1 MKKILTIIV
10 CVLILLMG
18 CGLGGYMY
26 YKSGISAVSDSDKE
40 VIVEI
45 KGSPSDI
52 IEQLDKAGL
61 IKDKKM
67 AKLFLKL
74 NSFDTLQANTY
85 IFRENMDLK
94 EIFTIINYG
103 DFKYLAT
110 SKMTVTEGSTIPEV
124 AKVVANTTNTSAEDV
139 IRTWADKKYLQTL
152 IDKYWFLTD
161 EILDDDILFPLE
173 GYLYPETYTLTA
185 SDVTIEDVTE
195 MMLDMS
201 GKVLKPYKKDIEK
214 MGFSVHKFL
223 TFASI
228 VERES
233 LFDKDCPIIAGV
245 FLNRLDIGMK
255 LQSDITVNYAWQR
268 TGVDVSYAHLEIDS
282 RYNTY
287 KYEGLPVG
295 PISNVSN
302 RVIEASLNPK
312 ERNKKY
318 LFFFALEDGT
328 VMYSKTLEE
337 HEKTVSDHKWY

>member
-1 MKKILTIIV
+1 MKKILTIIACV
-10 CVLILLMG
+10 CVLLTC
-18 CGLGGYMY
+18 CGIGGYMY
-26 YKSGISAVSDSDKE
+26 YRSGISAVSDSNKE
-40 VIVEI
+40 VTVEI

-52 IEQLDKAGL
+52 IEQLDAAGL

-85 IFRENMDLK
+85 IFRENMDLN
-94 EIFTIINYG
+94 EIFTVINSG
-103 DFKYLAT
+103 DFQYLAT
-110 SKMTVTEGSTIPEV
+110 SKMTVTEGSTIPEI
-124 AKVVANTTNTSAEDV
+124 AKVVADTTNTSTEDV
-139 IRTWADKKYLQTL
+139 IRTWEDKAYLQEL
-152 IDKYWFLTD
+152 IDKYWFLSD
-161 EILDDDILFPLE
+161 EILDSDILFPLE

-185 SDVTIEDVTE
+185 SDITIEDVTE

-201 GKVLKPYKKDIEK
+201 DKVLKPYKKDIEK

-233 LFDKDCPIIAGV
+233 LYEKDCPIIAGV

-287 KYEGLPVG
+287 KYAGLPVG
-295 PISNVSN
+295 PISNVSE
-302 RVIEASLNPK
+302 RVMEASLHPK

-318 LFFFALEDGT
+318 LYFFALEDGT
-328 VMYSKTLEE
+328 VMYSKTYEE
-337 HEKTVSDHKWY
+337 HMKTVNEHKWY